1 MPKRERELRLTNR
14 RGLHARAATK
24 LVQCCQP
31 FTARVAVHHG
41 DRIADAA
48 NIMSLLMLAAP
59 CGTPLVIV
67 TEGDDAEPAMEA
79 ITALFDARFHEDE

>member
-1 MPKRERELRLTNR
+1 MPTRELRLTNR

-31 FTARVAVHHG
+31 FAVRVAIHH
-41 DRIADAA
+41 RERQADAA

-59 CGTPLVIV
+59 CGTELIV
-67 TEGDDAEPAMEA
+67 TTEGDDADAAMDA
-79 ITALFDARFHEDE
+79 IVELFEARFHEDE

>member
-1 MPKRERELRLTNR
+1 MPQRKLTLSNK

-31 FTARVAVHHG
+31 FAASISVANG
-41 DRIADAA
+41 PMRGDAA

-59 CGTPLVIV
+59 CGTELTV
-67 TEGDDAEPAMEA
+67 TAEGEDAEAALEA
-79 ITALFDARFHEDE
+79 IEALFEARFHEDE

>member
-1 MPKRERELRLTNR
+1 MPQRKLTLTNR

-31 FTARVAVHHG
+31 YEAAVRVANG
-41 DRIADAA
+41 SMQGDAA

-59 CGTPLVIV
+59 CGTELTVSA
-67 TEGDDAEPAMEA
+67 EGEDAEEA
-79 ITALFDARFHEDE
+79 LDALEALFEARFHEDE

>member
-1 MPKRERELRLTNR
+1 MPQRKLTLSNK

-31 FTARVAVHHG
+31 FAARVRVAKG
-41 DRIADAA
+41 DHQGDAD

-59 CGTPLVIV
+59 CGAELTVSAD
-67 TEGDDAEPAMEA
+67 GSDAEAALDA
-79 ITALFDARFHEDE
+79 IQTLFESRFEEDD

>member
-1 MPKRERELRLTNR
+1 MPQRKLTLTNR

-31 FTARVAVHHG
+31 FDACISVENG
-41 DRIADAA
+41 SLQGDAA

-59 CGTPLVIV
+59 CGTELTVSA
-67 TEGDDAEPAMEA
+67 EGEDADAA
-79 ITALFDARFHEDE
+79 LDAVQALFEARFHEDE

>member
-1 MPKRERELRLTNR
+1 MPSRNLTLTNK

-31 FTARVAVHHG
+31 YAARVTVRRGEQQAE
-41 DRIADAA
+41 AS

-59 CGTPLVIV
+59 CGTELEVC
-67 TEGDDAEPAMEA
+67 TDGEDAEAALEA
-79 ITALFDARFHEDE
+79 ITALFEARFDEDA

>member
-1 MPKRERELRLTNR
+1 MPQRKLTLNNR

-31 FTARVAVHHG
+31 FQARVTVSHG
-41 DRIADAA
+41 GRDADAA

-59 CGTPLVIV
+59 CGTELTIS
-67 TEGDDAEPAMEA
+67 TEGEDAEAVLD
-79 ITALFDARFHEDE
+79 ALETLFEARFDEDA